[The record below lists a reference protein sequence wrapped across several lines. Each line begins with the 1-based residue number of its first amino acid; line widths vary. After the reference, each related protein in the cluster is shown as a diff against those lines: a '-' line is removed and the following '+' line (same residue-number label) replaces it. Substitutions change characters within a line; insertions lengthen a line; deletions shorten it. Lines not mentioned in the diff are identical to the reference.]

1 MPARNRIELRPEIMM
16 QACKA
21 GPPDRAARWGGRCR
35 RGVAAL
41 AVAGFALS
49 RRAAAEPGFERSFRY
64 VLEGGQARDGFRLEI
79 ASPATVEVRAE
90 DLESAAEE
98 TVANAPK
105 PRKFWIGVVTIA
117 TFAGSA
123 LNSFTDG
130 PSQSF
135 HFTNERWFGRN
146 TYVGGGDKASHF
158 ALYNTVARLLSQVYQ
173 ELGVST
179 DRARLYGAGASA
191 IAGLVTEIGDGTNKY
206 GFSYE
211 DMVLDVFGA
220 AAALATA
227 HYGLDDLVG
236 FRSGWVPHPDVVG
249 QPNGGTGKDYT
260 AEIYTAD
267 LKISGLAKRL
277 HFRPGPAR
285 FLLLSTTYGVKG
297 YPYALPEV
305 RERQVGIELGLHVT
319 EILRAA
325 GVRNDRWW
333 LRVLFVILDSVRIPY
348 TAVGFQYDLNHRK
361 WRGPGIGDSFAG
373 GH

>member
-1 MPARNRIELRPEIMM
+1 M
-16 QACKA
+16 A
-21 GPPDRAARWGGRCR
+21 GSPDRAARFRRRCR
-35 RGVAAL
+35 RGAAAL

-49 RRAAAEPGFERSFRY
+49 RRAAAEPSFERSFRY
-64 VLEGGQARDGFRLEI
+64 VLLAGQPREGFRLEL
-79 ASPATVEVRAE
+79 ASRPRVEIQAE
-90 DLESAAEE
+90 DLVSAAEE
-98 TVANAPK
+98 TGAEAPK
-105 PRKFWIGVVTIA
+105 PRRFWIGVVTLA

-130 PSQSF
+130 PSRSF
-135 HFTNERWFGRN
+135 HFTNEGWFGRK

-158 ALYNTVARLLSQVYQ
+158 ASYNTVARLLTQVYQ
-173 ELGVST
+173 ELNVPT
-179 DRARLYGAGASA
+179 DRARLYGAGVSA

-211 DMVLDVFGA
+211 DFVTDVFGA
-220 AAALATA
+220 ATALATA

-236 FRSGWVPHPDVVG
+236 FRSGVVPHPKVVG

-260 AEIYTAD
+260 AEIYAAD

-277 HFRPGPAR
+277 DLHPGPAR

-297 YPYALPEV
+297 YPYAVPSM
-305 RERQVGIELGLHVT
+305 RERQVGIEVGLHVT

-325 GVRNDRWW
+325 GVRTNTWW
-333 LRVLFVILDSVRIPY
+333 RRVLFVILDSIRIPY
-348 TAVGFQYDLNHRK
+348 TSFGIQYDLNHKK

-373 GH
+373 RY